1 MRGVALPRKLSGH
14 HLLLIGL
21 VFLLLAVGTMVLSG
35 CSLQLKWFGA
45 GGPDCEWDEINYKG
59 YRPEQLSPAAGGNE
73 ELRRQAEESMRQAEE
88 EQKQL
93 EFGPCSE
100 NDLAHRTCN

>member
-1 MRGVALPRKLSGH
+1 MRRVAFSQKLSIH
-14 HLLLIGL
+14 HLLLVGC
-21 VFLLLAVGTMVLSG
+21 VVLLLIVGTMTLSG

-45 GGPDCEWDEINYKG
+45 GGVDCEWDEINYKG

-73 ELRRQAEESMRQAEE
+73 ELRPQAEESMRQAEE

-93 EFGPCSE
+93 EFGPCAE